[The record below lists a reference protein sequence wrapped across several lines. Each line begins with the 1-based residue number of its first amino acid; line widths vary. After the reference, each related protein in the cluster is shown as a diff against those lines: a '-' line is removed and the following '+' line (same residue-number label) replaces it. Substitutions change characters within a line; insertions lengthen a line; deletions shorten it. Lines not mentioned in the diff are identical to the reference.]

1 MRKFATCLAILGVL
15 AVGAARLQAA
25 RVKDITRL
33 EGVQANMVSGIGI
46 VVGLKGTGDNGKFLP
61 MVRAYTQQMKV
72 FGHYISDIKELENV
86 TSVALVKV
94 MAELPPFHGKGDRV
108 DVTVAAL
115 GPASSL
121 EGGKLL
127 VSYLAGPNIKY
138 DPDEPVRVVARGS
151 ITTAQT
157 PTTGRIA
164 KGGTIITPFESDE
177 IVKNGCIAFLLS
189 ESRADWATAEAV
201 AEAIHNDYAGIQS
214 VIDTEFGL
222 PSESKRPLKKTAR
235 AVSANRIL
243 VTIPDEYK
251 DNVPGWINRCQKVVV
266 PDLLGEAR
274 VVIDETTGTVVVTG
288 NVEIAPVIIAH
299 KNLKIT
305 LSATPLPGTVT
316 NVGAIPE
323 AQAGSQ
329 LAQLVDVLRKMNVAP
344 ADLIEIF
351 KKLDAAGVLNARLV
365 VK

>member
-1 MRKFATCLAILGVL
+1 MKIILTGLMIFAVL
-15 AVGAARLQAA
+15 AGTLELEAA

-46 VVGLKGTGDNGKFLP
+46 VVGLKGTGDKGKFLP
-61 MVRAYTQQMKV
+61 MVRAYAQQMKV
-72 FGHYISDIKELENV
+72 FGHYILEMKELENV
-86 TSVALVKV
+86 DSVALVKV

-108 DVTVAAL
+108 DVTIAAL

-138 DPDEPVRVVARGS
+138 DPDEPVRIVAHGS
-151 ITTAQT
+151 ITIAKTS
-157 PTTGRIA
+157 TTGRIPQ
-164 KGGTIITPFESDE
+164 GGMIVTPFVSDE
-177 IVKNGCIAFLLS
+177 IVKDGHIAFLLS
-189 ESRADWATAEAV
+189 DPRADWATAEAI

-214 VIDTEFGL
+214 VIDTEFGFS
-222 PSESKRPLKKTAR
+222 SESKKPLRKIAR
-235 AVSANRIL
+235 AVSANRIQVL
-243 VTIPDEYK
+243 LPEEYK
-251 DNVPGWINRCQKVVV
+251 DNAPGWINRCQKVVV

-274 VVIDETTGTVVVTG
+274 VVIDETSGTVVMTG
-288 NVEIAPVIIAH
+288 NVEISPVIVAH

-305 LSATPLPGTVT
+305 LSATPLPGTIT

-329 LAQLVDVLRKMNVAP
+329 LAQLVDVLRRMNVAP

-351 KKLDAAGVLNARLV
+351 KKLDAAGVLNAKLV